1 MSFRSRPPTAEVY
14 TSIRYICAPDNADIS
29 DIYVYHV
36 CIASPEFLLLL
47 LLLLVYISARGEEL
61 KERKFRI
68 SKGDENGKD
77 VANVELSE
85 RGKEFAFFSLGER
98 LLDTLE
104 FVKLN
109 RRSRIYLS
117 RASVNPPEF
126 ESPLTFPFRDLKISR
141 RKSKFDEHRRSES
154 LLSFL
159 FLLLF

>member
-29 DIYVYHV
+29 DIYVYRV
-36 CIASPEFLLLL
+36 CIASPEFLLLLLL

-85 RGKEFAFFSLGER
+85 RGKEFAFFSLGEI
-98 LLDTLE
+98 TGYT
-104 FVKLN
+104 
-109 RRSRIYLS
+109 RI
-117 RASVNPPEF
+117 RE
-126 ESPLTFPFRDLKISR
+126 I
-141 RKSKFDEHRRSES
+141 KS
-154 LLSFL
+154 
-159 FLLLF
+159 

>member
-85 RGKEFAFFSLGER
+85 RGKEFAFFSLGEI
-98 LLDTLE
+98 TGYT
-104 FVKLN
+104 
-109 RRSRIYLS
+109 RI
-117 RASVNPPEF
+117 RE
-126 ESPLTFPFRDLKISR
+126 I
-141 RKSKFDEHRRSES
+141 KS
-154 LLSFL
+154 
-159 FLLLF
+159 